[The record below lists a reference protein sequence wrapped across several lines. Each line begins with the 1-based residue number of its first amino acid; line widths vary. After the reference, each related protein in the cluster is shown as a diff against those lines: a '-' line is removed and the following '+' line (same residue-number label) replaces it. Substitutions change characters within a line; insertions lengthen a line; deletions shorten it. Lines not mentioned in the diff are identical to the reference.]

1 MSFVGAGMPST
12 TFFSQPFG
20 SLPSSLSARR
30 STSDCFIALTRFQ
43 SVLPSP
49 RAMRRAI
56 SSAEARTI
64 RVREVLRFMR
74 GIVPF
79 PPVPAKAGTHG
90 GAARWIPAFAGKG
103 QDFIGRNLCYYCL
116 PNLGCVNMS
125 KKTSVSK
132 VSVALTSEMTELVDE
147 AVASGDYASGS
158 EVIREALREWK
169 LRRTLRFQ
177 ERDELRRLWDEGLA
191 SGPGRRARIA
201 AIKREARRRLK
212 KAG

>member
-1 MSFVGAGMPST
+1 
-12 TFFSQPFG
+12 
-20 SLPSSLSARR
+20 
-30 STSDCFIALTRFQ
+30 
-43 SVLPSP
+43 
-49 RAMRRAI
+49 
-56 SSAEARTI
+56 
-64 RVREVLRFMR
+64 
-74 GIVPF
+74 
-79 PPVPAKAGTHG
+79 
-90 GAARWIPAFAGKG
+90 
-103 QDFIGRNLCYYCL
+103 
-116 PNLGCVNMS
+116 MS

-191 SGPGRRARIA
+191 SGPGRRVGMA